1 MIGVVL
7 FRPGSGFETRD
18 NRVDQ
23 LITVLRAAGESNRLR
38 ILALCAAGDLSV
50 TELTRI
56 LGQSQPGVSRHLKLL
71 CDAGLLERHQEG
83 SWAFFHLPTGGEKA
97 RIVQFL
103 VSQIERDDVLI
114 ARDRARLDA
123 ILRERA
129 ERSDA
134 YFRENAARW
143 DKIRALHVDEAEVEQ
158 ALREMVGAGALG
170 NLLDIGTGT
179 GRMLQLFGEQAESA
193 IGVDQSRD
201 MLSVARSNLAD
212 LRFKNCS
219 VRQADMYDLPFDDG
233 VFDLVV
239 SHMVLH
245 FAERPQDVV
254 REAAR
259 VLRAGGRFL
268 IVDFARHEME
278 TLRSEHAHRRL
289 GFHGNDVDGWA
300 AEAGLDSLDL
310 QDLPGDQLTVRIWH
324 LSRPA
329 DVHALS
335 ATARS

>member
-1 MIGVVL
+1 MD
-7 FRPGSGFETRD
+7 R
-18 NRVDQ
+18 
-23 LITVLRAAGESNRLR
+23 LITVLRAAGEPNRLR

-56 LGQSQPGVSRHLKLL
+56 LGQSQPSVSRHLKLL

-83 SWAFFHLPTGGEKA
+83 SWAFFHLPTGGERA
-97 RIVQFL
+97 GIVRFL
-103 VSQIERDDVLI
+103 VSQIESEDALI
-114 ARDRARLDA
+114 VRDRSRLDA

-143 DKIRALHVDEAEVEQ
+143 DRIRALHVDEAEVEQ
-158 ALREMVGAGALG
+158 ALHDMVGTGAVG

-179 GRMLQLFGEQAESA
+179 GRMLKLFGEQAETA

-201 MLSVARSNLAD
+201 MLAVARSNLAD
-212 LRFKNCS
+212 MRFKNCS

-239 SHMVLH
+239 LHMVLH

-259 VLRAGGRFL
+259 VLRTGGRFL
-268 IVDFARHEME
+268 VVDFARHEME
-278 TLRSEHAHRRL
+278 ALRNEHAHRRL
-289 GFHGNDVDGWA
+289 GFRSRDVDGWA

-310 QDLPGDQLTVRIWH
+310 QDLPGDQLTVRIWN

-329 DVHALS
+329 DIHALTPV
-335 ATARS
+335 AAQQNNLQT